1 MYCEYKQ
8 QGLQTPANLL
18 ASIWRQLDQG
28 KDESHPEV
36 KAVYDRR
43 GRLGTKPTIDEVVS
57 VLRREIRRHSVVYI
71 LIDAL
76 DECAD
81 DGLSRDTFVT
91 KLQEILAAQAP
102 DSTRIQLLVT
112 SRSPDNMFSSGAKM
126 QIQAAE
132 EDVESFISQR
142 IVQGISRSRS
152 ISKIIRKDE
161 KLKKWIISTVVVKAD
176 RM

>member
-8 QGLQTPANLL
+8 QDLQTPANLL
-18 ASIWRQLDQG
+18 ASIWRQLDRG
-28 KDESHPEV
+28 KDESHLDV
-36 KAVYDRR
+36 QALYKQR
-43 GRLGTKPTIDEVVS
+43 GRHGMKPTIDELVS
-57 VLRREIRRHSVVYI
+57 VLRQEIRMYSVVYI

-81 DGLSRDTFVT
+81 DGLSRDTLVT
-91 KLQEILAAQAP
+91 KLQDILSVQEP
-102 DSTRIQLLVT
+102 DSTSIHLLVT
-112 SRSPDNMFSSGAKM
+112 SRSPNNMFSSGTRM

-142 IVQGISRSRS
+142 IVQGISKSRS
-152 ISKIIRKDE
+152 ILENIRKNE
-161 KLKKWIISTVVVKAD
+161 KLKKWIISTVAEKAD